1 MSANASTPGWLTGLD
16 RMTEG
21 LGRCVSWLV
30 VIMMLVEFT
39 IVMLR
44 YAFNI
49 NSIPMQESVMYMH
62 AAVFLLAASYTLK
75 HDGHVR
81 VDIFYQRMSHRGKSW
96 VDLGGT
102 LFLLFPVMT
111 FILLSSLGYVSDS
124 WGIKEASPESGGLPG
139 VYLLK
144 TLIPAIAILMML
156 QGVAEAGRHLLF
168 LMGRL
173 PSPHASDD
181 TPDHDE
187 ELV

>member
-1 MSANASTPGWLTGLD
+1 MSATASTPGWLTGLD

-30 VIMMLVEFT
+30 VIMMLVEFA

-44 YAFNI
+44 YAFNV
-49 NSIPMQESVMYMH
+49 NSIQMQESVMYMH

-75 HDGHVR
+75 NDNHVR
-81 VDIFYQRMSHRGKSW
+81 VDIFYQRMSHRGKSL

-102 LFLLFPVMT
+102 LFLLFPVMI
-111 FILLSSLGYVSDS
+111 FIFLTSFGYVGDS
-124 WGIKEASPESGGLPG
+124 WRIHESSPESGGLPG

-144 TLIPAIAILMML
+144 TLLPAIAVLMLL

-168 LMGRL
+168 LCGRL
-173 PSPHASDD
+173 PSPHASED